1 MSTKVCNSCKKIMR
15 FQDTH
20 CKTCGAEYKKVTPK
34 WIVACAVLAALG
46 FGVVVGMDKNRESDK
61 KTVLQPVETNFSSSN
76 VVIEFNE
83 CKGRVKAVQSAV
95 VGTQYKSA
103 VLVDTDI
110 AYMARICTN
119 DGSVLI
125 TCSASDRKMV
135 TTKSNDCPL

>member
-34 WIVACAVLAALG
+34 WIVACAVLVALS
-46 FGVVVGMDKNRESDK
+46 FGVVVGMDKNRESNMNNISK
-61 KTVLQPVETNFSSSN
+61 PVESNLSSSG
-76 VVIEFNE
+76 VAIEFNE
-83 CKGRVKAVQSAV
+83 CKSKAKSVQSAV
-95 VGTQYKSA
+95 AGTQYKSS
-103 VLVDTDI
+103 VLVDSDI

-119 DGSVLI
+119 DGSVLV
-125 TCSASDRKMV
+125 TCSASDGKMV